1 MYLSTNQL
9 KKRRFPA
16 AALALSTLSTG
27 AIADPSSRWQTN
39 LSPGVTE
46 LGQEVFDLHMLVVW
60 ICVAI
65 SVAVFGVLL
74 YVLINHTKAS
84 GRTPATFHEST
95 VVELM
100 WTIVPALIL
109 IAIAVPATNTLIKLY
124 DSSDSDVDIL
134 VTGYQWKW
142 KYEYL
147 SKDGGETFS
156 FLSILSTPA
165 DQFEIGATAEKGEN
179 YLLEVDEPLVI
190 PVNKKVRFLVTSADV
205 LHAWWVPALS
215 VKRDAVPGY
224 INDAWT
230 IPQKEGIYR
239 GQCAELCGKDHG
251 FMPIVVKVVSEKEYE
266 EWVASKLSSSKADLT
281 EKSLDEL
288 VASGEALY
296 NKNCSGCHAVN
307 GTGIPGVF
315 PALKG
320 SSIALGDVN
329 AHIDVVVNGAPGTA
343 MSAYGAQIK
352 PDELAA
358 IITYERN
365 AWGNNTGDAVQA
377 SDIVNF
383 NQ

>member
-1 MYLSTNQL
+1 MYLSTHQH
-9 KKRRFPA
+9 KKLRFPP
-16 AALALSTLSTG
+16 AALALSALSTG
-27 AIADPSSRWQTN
+27 ALADPSSRWQTN

-46 LGQEVFDLHMLVVW
+46 VGQEVFDLHMLVVW

-74 YVLINHTKAS
+74 YVLINHRKSS

-95 VVELM
+95 LVELL
-100 WTIVPALIL
+100 WTIVPAIIL
-109 IAIAVPATNTLIKLY
+109 VAIAIPATSTLIKIY
-124 DSSDSDVDIL
+124 DSSESDVDIL

-156 FLSILSTPA
+156 YMSILSTPPE
-165 DQFEIGATAEKGEN
+165 QIGNTANKTDN
-179 YLLEVDEPLVI
+179 YLLEVDEPVVV

-205 LHAWWVPALS
+205 IHSWWVPALS
-215 VKRDAVPGY
+215 VKKDAVPGY

-266 EWVASKLSSSKADLT
+266 EWVASKLSSSKVDLS
-281 EKSLDEL
+281 ERSLDEL
-288 VASGEALY
+288 MASGEALY
-296 NKNCSGCHAVN
+296 NKNCSGCHMVN
-307 GTGIPGVF
+307 GEGMNPIF

-329 AHIDVVVNGAPGTA
+329 AHIDVVVNGKPGTA
-343 MSAYGAQIK
+343 MSGYGAQLK
-352 PDELAA
+352 SDELAA
-358 IITYERN
+358 IITFERN

-383 NQ
+383 SK